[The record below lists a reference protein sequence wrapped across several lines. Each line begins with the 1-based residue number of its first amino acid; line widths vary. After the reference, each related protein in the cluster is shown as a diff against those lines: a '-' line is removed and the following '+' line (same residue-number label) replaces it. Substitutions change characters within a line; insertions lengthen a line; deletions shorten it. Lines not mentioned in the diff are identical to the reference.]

1 MNDNHGG
8 DTNDNDNNKNKNSYN
23 GKVDENKKKIKKN
36 VESQW
41 NPAVLIQVIYLNMKP
56 VTNKTP
62 PFWWWISLPKETVH
76 EHNLFFWYIL

>member
-8 DTNDNDNNKNKNSYN
+8 DNNDNDYNKNKNSDN
-23 GKVDENKKKIKKN
+23 GKVDENKKK

-41 NPAVLIQVIYLNMKP
+41 YPAVLIQVIYLNMKP

-62 PFWWWISLPKETVH
+62 SFWWWISLPKETAH
-76 EHNLFFWYIL
+76 EHNPFFWYILLSIH